1 MSLLQCPNEVLL
13 LITRD
18 LPAVSL
24 SALARTNWLF
34 FNLAQESLLRHSC
47 SEKHA
52 ILALS
57 LAAAYRDEKAV
68 RYLLK
73 NGQGF
78 SIREEDGSPLY
89 GPLDSVI
96 NYVLQKGPNLIV
108 NHNLTYT
115 CATTPHHAIIS
126 GNTTLLKTL
135 LSKGA
140 NANLKDSLHG
150 WTSLHQAVHSENY
163 SAIETLLEN
172 TPLTLNSR
180 STFGETTLHIAA
192 TLRSSRMCQFLL
204 SHNADPTLQDFSG
217 STPLALSVS
226 WNNIPTIKL
235 LLNHTPNTT
244 ANSTAGCDD
253 GNGVINMQDHNG
265 RTPLHLS
272 AIHYTT
278 PEIPHLLLSAGADP
292 SIRTR
297 AGETPLHY
305 AATYTRPELVDLLL
319 RRSPGIA
326 VNSRDNTGST
336 PLHWASRSG
345 RMGVVKL
352 LKNAGADT
360 GLVGR
365 CGGCVGRSGSSDRVR
380 KKSGG
385 GGIPWG

>member
-13 LITRD
+13 LITQD
-18 LPAVSL
+18 LPAASL
-24 SALARTNWLF
+24 SAFARASRLF
-34 FNLAQESLLRHSC
+34 FNLARELLLRHAC
-47 SEKHA
+47 SERHA
-52 ILALS
+52 VLALS
-57 LAAAYRDEKAV
+57 LAAANRDEGAV
-68 RYLLK
+68 RYLLE
-73 NGQGF
+73 NGRGF

-89 GPLDSVI
+89 GPLNSLI
-96 NYVLQKGPNLIV
+96 AYILQKGPNLII

-163 SAIETLLEN
+163 PAIETLLEN

-180 STFGETTLHIAA
+180 SSFGETTLHIAA
-192 TLRSSRMCQFLL
+192 TLRSPRMCQFLL
-204 SHNADPTLQDFSG
+204 SHNADPTLRDFSG
-217 STPLALSVS
+217 STALALSVS
-226 WNNIPTIKL
+226 WNNLPTIKL
-235 LLNHTPNTT
+235 LLNHSPTTNTV
-244 ANSTAGCDD
+244 AGC
-253 GNGVINMQDHNG
+253 GGGKGMINVQDHNG

-292 SIRTR
+292 NIRTQ

-336 PLHWASRSG
+336 PLHWATRSG
-345 RMGVVKL
+345 RAGVVRL

-365 CGGCVGRSGSSDRVR
+365 CGGWVGRSGRSDRVGKR
-380 KKSGG
+380 NGG
-385 GGIPWG
+385 RGISWG